1 MILTTTFVCFCL
13 ASAFNYFR
21 TRRQRSLIKNLK
33 GPFTWPLMGA
43 MHKLLFL
50 TPKNFLQRSTEYLS
64 KYGSLSRCWVFHR
77 LFIPLA
83 DLELSRQLLESD
95 THLETGYEL
104 MKDWLGGGVLMCQ
117 SDQWQK
123 RHALISGLFDK
134 RNFEQ
139 LMDLSRQ
146 QADQLQQKLVEKADQ
161 KVFDI
166 WETVSPL
173 VLDLIVM
180 ITCGAKPSEEY
191 SKNLESLSEIYR
203 KRFLSLQSA
212 NRFNYWLSSP
222 FMRKRQNRLIK
233 RLNEEHKNL
242 MASHQSQKQF
252 KIGNGLDMSQLRPM
266 PMKNFECLLEILVE
280 SKDPQLTTE
289 EICGELNTSNYLGYL
304 LCSSAL
310 CFCLVTIARNP
321 SVQQRCWEELSLA
334 QIKDQGWDLEKLPYL
349 EAVLQETMRLYP
361 PQVIVGRQ
369 LKKDFPYTHSVVGD
383 GDLPFGSEIYI
394 NLFELQRNENRYP
407 KANHFVAE
415 RFLDSP
421 PELLSFSLGPRCC
434 PARKLSMQLLKTLLA
449 PILANFEL
457 LPYGDELRL
466 DLRLIMGSSNGFQLG
481 LKPREI
487 GGNAI

>member
-50 TPKNFLQRSTEYLS
+50 TPKNFFQRSTEYLT
-64 KYGSLSRCWVFHR
+64 KYGTFSRCWVFHR

-83 DLELSRQLLESD
+83 DLELSRQLLEND

-104 MKDWLGGGVLMCQ
+104 MKDWLAGGVLMCQ
-117 SDQWQK
+117 SEQWQK
-123 RHALISGLFDK
+123 RHGLISGLFDK
-134 RNFEQ
+134 GNLVG
-139 LMDLSRQ
+139 LMDLSRH
-146 QADQLQQKLVEKADQ
+146 QAEQLLQKLAEQEDQ

-166 WETVSPL
+166 WNTVSPI
-173 VLDLIVM
+173 VLDLMVM
-180 ITCGAKPSEEY
+180 TTCGAKPSEEY
-191 SKNLESLSEIYR
+191 SKNLKDLSELYR
-203 KRFLSLQSA
+203 KRFMSLQSA

-233 RLNEEHKNL
+233 RLNEEHMNL
-242 MASHQSQKQF
+242 MASHQSQKQL
-252 KIGNGLDMSQLRPM
+252 KVGDGLDMYQFRPM
-266 PMKNFECLLEILVE
+266 PLKNHESLLEILLK
-280 SKDPQLTTE
+280 SKDPQLTGE
-289 EICGELNTSNYLGYL
+289 EICAEINTCNYLGYL
-304 LCSSAL
+304 LCSSSL

-321 SVQQRCWEELSLA
+321 SVQQKCLEELNLA

-369 LKKDFPYTHSVVGD
+369 LKKDFPYTHSIVGD
-383 GDLPFGSEIYI
+383 AELPFGSEIYI
-394 NLFELQRNENRYP
+394 NLYELQRNEERYP
-407 KANHFVAE
+407 NANHFDAQ

-421 PELLSFSLGPRCC
+421 PELLSYSLGPRCC
-434 PARKLSMQLLKTLLA
+434 PARKFSMQLLKTLLA
-449 PILANFEL
+449 PILTNFEL
-457 LPYGDELRL
+457 LPYGDEVRL
-466 DLRLIMGSSNGFQLG
+466 DLQLVLGSSNGFQLA
-481 LKPREI
+481 LKPR
-487 GGNAI
+487 

>member
-50 TPKNFLQRSTEYLS
+50 QPKNFFKRSTEYLA

-83 DLELSRQLLESD
+83 DLELSRQLLDSES
-95 THLETGYEL
+95 HLETGYEL

-117 SDQWQK
+117 PDQWQR
-123 RHALISGLFDK
+123 RHGLIGGLFDK
-134 RNFEQ
+134 GNLEE
-139 LMDLSRQ
+139 LMELCRQ
-146 QADQLQQKLVEKADQ
+146 QAEQLQQKLVERADQ
-161 KVFDI
+161 KVFDV
-166 WETVSPL
+166 WEIVAPN
-173 VLDLIVM
+173 VLELMVM
-180 ITCGAKPSEEY
+180 TTCGAKPTEEY
-191 SKNLESLSEIYR
+191 AKNLGELSELYR

-222 FMRKRQNRLIK
+222 FMRRRQNRLIK
-233 RLNEEHKNL
+233 RLNEEHKDL
-242 MASHQSQKQF
+242 MASLQRQEKLKMGDGSLSIDH
-252 KIGNGLDMSQLRPM
+252 IRPL
-266 PMKNFECLLEILVE
+266 PQQYHESLLQILLE
-280 SKDPQLTTE
+280 SKDPSLTVE
-289 EICGELNTSNYLGYL
+289 EICGELNTCNYLGYL

-310 CFCLVTIARNP
+310 CFTLVTIARNP
-321 SVQQRCWEELSLA
+321 SVQQRCLQELKLA

-369 LKKDFPYTHSVVGD
+369 LKNDFPYTHSIVGD
-383 GDLPFGSEIYI
+383 GVLPFGSEIYI
-394 NLFELQRNENRYP
+394 NLHELQRNENRYA
-407 KANHFVAE
+407 KANHFEAE

-434 PARKLSMQLLKTLLA
+434 PARKFSINLLNTLVA
-449 PILANFEL
+449 PILTHFEL

-466 DLRLIMGSSNGFQLG
+466 DLRLILGSSNGFQLA
-481 LKPREI
+481 LKPR
-487 GGNAI
+487 

>member
-43 MHKLLFL
+43 MQKLLFL
-50 TPKNFLQRSTEYLS
+50 TPKNFFQRSTEYLS

-117 SDQWQK
+117 SDQWQQ
-123 RHALISGLFDK
+123 RHALISGLFGK
-134 RNFEQ
+134 GNLEQ

-146 QADQLQQKLVEKADQ
+146 QADQLQRKLAEKADR

-166 WETVSPL
+166 WETVSPI
-173 VLDLIVM
+173 VLELIVT
-180 ITCGAKPSEEY
+180 ITCGARPSEEY
-191 SKNLESLSEIYR
+191 SKNLEDLSKVYR

-212 NRFNYWLSSP
+212 NRFNFWLSSP
-222 FMRKRQNRLIK
+222 FMRTRQNRLIK
-233 RLNEEHKNL
+233 VLNEEHKNL
-242 MASHQSQKQF
+242 IATHQSQKQL
-252 KIGNGLDMSQLRPM
+252 KIADTYQLAPI
-266 PMKNFECLLEILVE
+266 PTKNFECLLEMLLE
-280 SKDPQLTTE
+280 SKDTQLTTQ
-289 EICGELNTSNYLGYL
+289 EICGELNTCNYLGYL

-321 SVQQRCWEELSLA
+321 SVQQRCVEELNLA
-334 QIKDQGWDLEKLPYL
+334 QIKDQHQGWDLEKLSYL
-349 EAVLQETMRLYP
+349 DAVLQETMRLYP

-369 LKKDFPYTHSVVGD
+369 LKKDFAYTHSIVGD

-394 NLFELQRNENRYP
+394 NLYELQRSENRYS
-407 KANHFVAE
+407 KANHFEAE

-434 PARKLSMQLLKTLLA
+434 PARKFSMQLLKTLLA

-457 LPYGDELRL
+457 LPYGDEVRL
-466 DLRLIMGSSNGFQLG
+466 DLRLIMGSSNGFQLA

-487 GGNAI
+487 AGNAI

>member
-33 GPFTWPLMGA
+33 GPFTWPLLGS

-50 TPKNFLQRSTEYLS
+50 SPKNFFQRNTEYLT

-83 DLELSRQLLESD
+83 DLELSRQLLESK

-117 SDQWQK
+117 PDHWQK
-123 RHALISGLFDK
+123 RHGLISGLFGK
-134 RNFEQ
+134 ENSKQ
-139 LMDLSRQ
+139 LMELCRQ
-146 QADQLQQKLVEKADQ
+146 QAEKLHQKLVERADQ

-166 WETVSPL
+166 WEL
-173 VLDLIVM
+173 VAPNVLELMVM
-180 ITCGAKPSEEY
+180 TTCGASPSEEY
-191 SKNLESLSEIYR
+191 AKNLADLSELYR

-222 FMRKRQNRLIK
+222 FMRRHQNRLIR
-233 RLNEEHKNL
+233 RLNEEHKDL
-242 MASHQSQKQF
+242 IARQQKPNKMGDVLVVNHLEPLPQ
-252 KIGNGLDMSQLRPM
+252 KCHDSLLDL
-266 PMKNFECLLEILVE
+266 LLE
-280 SKDPQLTTE
+280 SKEPELTSG
-289 EICGELNTSNYLGYL
+289 EICGELNTCNYLGYL

-310 CFCLVTIARNP
+310 CFALVTIARNP
-321 SVQQRCWEELSLA
+321 SVQQRCWEELKLA
-334 QIKDQGWDLEKLPYL
+334 QSKDQELDLEKLPYL
-349 EAVLQETMRLYP
+349 EAVLKETLRLYP

-369 LKKDFPYTHSVVGD
+369 FKQDFPYTHSIIGD

-394 NLFELQRNENRYP
+394 NLYELQRNENRYP
-407 KANHFVAE
+407 KANNFDAE

-421 PELLSFSLGPRCC
+421 PEILSFSLGPRCC
-434 PARKLSMQLLKTLLA
+434 PASNFSIGLLKTLLA
-449 PILANFEL
+449 PIITRFEL
-457 LPYGDELRL
+457 LPYGDELKL
-466 DLRLIMGSSNGFQLG
+466 NMRLILGSSNGFQLA
-481 LKPREI
+481 LKPR
-487 GGNAI
+487 